1 MEMSEIL
8 VQQEEADASILKEQ
22 KSLNQT
28 MREALAKTKVAG
40 LAFQTGHFK
49 GAYVISRKIIQIES
63 IDENTPT
70 EIKEMNK
77 LTEEEVDFIS
87 IENPD
92 SEKLFNLIQQLGLI
106 DNSTDLTTD
115 LTTATPNPPSKKS
128 MHYSLKEQIH
138 KDRCLHAKFMVEDLK
153 TVELISESLTKYTL
167 LYGRDLGNHS
177 FLFRVTPANQGDI
190 TPMIRECMVVFNR
203 SHRLEISSVIL
214 PGANQATQTSVN
226 KQDDLFKII
235 KKNTPFQTI
244 YDPTLYFLRY
254 KFPASRYIASVGADD
269 GFPNETD
276 VVSMTS
282 HMSACTWEMAQL
294 HWVFEGLCSVVV
306 SLVIGKYAM
315 NESEKLMDG
324 GSLLTDTPQPSGI
337 PKLMPLIDENG
348 DIILETPEETDVED
362 RNDGF
367 VSKFSDSLSHGMKLR
382 AYPMDFL
389 TKEEFVR
396 FLIGPENTYP
406 WEENLNLV
414 HSWVHCDI
422 TSEKKTG
429 VKLGSSDH
437 DTMLKQIAKM
447 AKLATEAYKLR
458 NPREYQNAPALAKLN
473 SPYNDSTLL
482 SKLDHPEILTAE
494 YFGYK
499 MTQWLLSEIEK
510 CTVLVPKKD
519 QNTPHA
525 QLRAGIRDVNCQL
538 YTAGIKSTY
547 TTDVL
552 LDITRKSFIS
562 PWEVMYG
569 EDEAS
574 WPGWLKAYSLK
585 KHFCN
590 VHWTG
595 SDKRISVVV
604 GITHRVRYT
613 FHAFKRRVEGVKVIA
628 KAPKKVESISVPN
641 GSSIKVNDGT
651 AYNKGLPGINWSVRK
666 PASSGFKKGYPTMK
680 QRRSVAYEKRKITDG
695 PAKFIWEKA

>member
-1 MEMSEIL
+1 
-8 VQQEEADASILKEQ
+8 
-22 KSLNQT
+22 
-28 MREALAKTKVAG
+28 
-40 LAFQTGHFK
+40 
-49 GAYVISRKIIQIES
+49 
-63 IDENTPT
+63 
-70 EIKEMNK
+70 
-77 LTEEEVDFIS
+77 
-87 IENPD
+87 
-92 SEKLFNLIQQLGLI
+92 
-106 DNSTDLTTD
+106 
-115 LTTATPNPPSKKS
+115 
-128 MHYSLKEQIH
+128 
-138 KDRCLHAKFMVEDLK
+138 
-153 TVELISESLTKYTL
+153 
-167 LYGRDLGNHS
+167 
-177 FLFRVTPANQGDI
+177 
-190 TPMIRECMVVFNR
+190 
-203 SHRLEISSVIL
+203 
-214 PGANQATQTSVN
+214 
-226 KQDDLFKII
+226 
-235 KKNTPFQTI
+235 
-244 YDPTLYFLRY
+244 
-254 KFPASRYIASVGADD
+254 
-269 GFPNETD
+269 
-276 VVSMTS
+276 
-282 HMSACTWEMAQL
+282 
-294 HWVFEGLCSVVV
+294 
-306 SLVIGKYAM
+306 
-315 NESEKLMDG
+315 
-324 GSLLTDTPQPSGI
+324 
-337 PKLMPLIDENG
+337 
-348 DIILETPEETDVED
+348 
-362 RNDGF
+362 
-367 VSKFSDSLSHGMKLR
+367 
-382 AYPMDFL
+382 
-389 TKEEFVR
+389 
-396 FLIGPENTYP
+396 
-406 WEENLNLV
+406 
-414 HSWVHCDI
+414 
-422 TSEKKTG
+422 
-429 VKLGSSDH
+429 
-437 DTMLKQIAKM
+437 MLKQIAKM

-458 NPREYQNAPALAKLN
+458 NPSESQNASALAKLN

-482 SKLDHPEILTAE
+482 SKLDHPEILAAE

-641 GSSIKVNDGT
+641 GAAKSSTKVKVGT

-666 PASSGFKKGYPTMK
+666 PASSGFKKIYHSQKNG
-680 QRRSVAYEKRKITDG
+680 RRIIYEERKSTDG